1 MLRSNKSGITIL
13 DKAWLLWTICTINW
27 CHLHGEKISNTNIER
42 LFGFEAK
49 KKFNI
54 YREVAM
60 ETNYLKKDS
69 ITLTPRGIRVAERYE
84 ELEKLI
90 FDV

>member
-1 MLRSNKSGITIL
+1 MLRSNKPTITML

-27 CHLHGEKISNTNIER
+27 CHLNNEKISNNNIER
-42 LFGFEAK
+42 LFGIDAK
-49 KKFNI
+49 KKFNF

-84 ELEKLI
+84 ELERLI